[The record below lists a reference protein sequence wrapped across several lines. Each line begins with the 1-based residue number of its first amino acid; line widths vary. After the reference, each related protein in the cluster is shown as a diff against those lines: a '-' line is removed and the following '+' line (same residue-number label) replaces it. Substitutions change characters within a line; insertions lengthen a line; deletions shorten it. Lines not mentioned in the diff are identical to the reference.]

1 MEDQD
6 KVVGDGLTAENAN
19 WSFSG
24 ETSKSFDQ
32 HVSKSVP
39 LYNEGHDLVCK
50 LSDFFLRPDSLC
62 YELGCSTGT
71 LTVKLA
77 ERNKHKENVKVI
89 GIDKEVGMFDEANK
103 KKGDL
108 NVEFL
113 CDDIL
118 QYELEQADLIVC
130 YYVVQFIRPS
140 ERQRLLDKI
149 YESLKW
155 GGALI
160 LFEKVRACDARFQDI
175 TTSLYNEFKLGNGYS
190 SDQII
195 AKSRSLKGILEPF
208 STNGNMDLMKRAGF
222 VDIITMM
229 KYITFEGFLAIK

>member
-1 MEDQD
+1 MNILIT
-6 KVVGDGLTAENAN
+6 GIAGLLGSRLADWIVEN
-19 WSFSG
+19 
-24 ETSKSFDQ
+24 T
-32 HVSKSVP
+32 
-39 LYNEGHDLVCK
+39 
-50 LSDFFLRPDSLC
+50 
-62 YELGCSTGT
+62 
-71 LTVKLA
+71 
-77 ERNKHKENVKVI
+77 KHKVI